1 VSPKKSA
8 VRTVIKVGGGL
19 LRDPAGFERVVVAL
33 NVIEPGHRVLILPGG
48 GPFANAVR
56 EFDRRIPVG
65 SDPAH
70 WMAILGMDQF
80 AHALA
85 TRIAGGQ
92 LVEREAEIGR
102 ALDRGRIPV
111 LAPYRWLRATDP
123 LPHSW
128 DVTSDSI
135 AAWIAATVGARRLV
149 LIKPAAG
156 EAGSLVDAYFVRAL
170 KPGIEHLV
178 LPVDDVRELR
188 IVLGEYRGGPRS
200 STLRTRGDR
209 RS

>member
-1 VSPKKSA
+1 MSPKA
-8 VRTVIKVGGGL
+8 MVGIHTVIKVGGGL
-19 LRDPAGFERVVVAL
+19 LRDPTAFERVVAAL
-33 NVIEPGHRVLILPGG
+33 NAVETGHRILVVPGG
-48 GPFANAVR
+48 GPFANAAR

-65 SDPAH
+65 PDAGH
-70 WMAILGMDQF
+70 WMAILGMEQY

-85 TRIAGGQ
+85 QRIARAQ
-92 LVEREAEIGR
+92 LVESKAEIAE
-102 ALDRGRIPV
+102 ALGQGRIPV
-111 LAPYRWLRATDP
+111 LAPYRWLRSMDP

-135 AAWIAATVGARRLV
+135 AAWIADALGARRLV

-156 EAGSLVDAYFVRAL
+156 EPGSLVDAYFVRAL

-178 LPVDDVRELR
+178 LPVDDVAELGL
-188 IVLGEYRGGPRS
+188 VLDERRGRPE
-200 STLRTRGDR
+200 R